1 MNDALMHY
9 GVKGMRWG
17 IRRTKSGTK
26 GNAQAESKSK
36 LPEATPRKKKI
47 SEMTDAELKEKI
59 ERLGLEKRY
68 KEAMASTMPPQKTKS
83 RAQKLVEDI
92 LYDSAKN
99 IGTQT
104 AVYIMGKASN
114 KLLKKMFD
122 DANAVNPYQGQKGRR
137 DQKEQKD
144 QDDD

>member
-1 MNDALMHY
+1 MNDAFMHY

-17 IRRTKSGTK
+17 IRRTKSGAK

-68 KEAMASTMPPQKTKS
+68 KEAMATTLPPPKTKS

-104 AVYIMGKASN
+104 MVYVMGKASN

>member
-1 MNDALMHY
+1 MSTTLMHY

-17 IRRTKSGTK
+17 IRKSDTKSGRTTQTTK
-26 GNAQAESKSK
+26 KKPVQVD
-36 LPEATPRKKKI
+36 TPPKKKI
-47 SEMTDAELKEKI
+47 SEMTDAELREKI

-68 KEAMASTMPPQKTKS
+68 KEAMATTLPPPKTKS

-104 AVYIMGKASN
+104 MVYIMGKGSN
-114 KLLKKMFD
+114 KLLKKLFD
-122 DANAVNPYQGQKGRR
+122 ESNAVNPYQGQKGRR
-137 DQKEQKD
+137 DQKDQKD
-144 QDDD
+144 QEDD